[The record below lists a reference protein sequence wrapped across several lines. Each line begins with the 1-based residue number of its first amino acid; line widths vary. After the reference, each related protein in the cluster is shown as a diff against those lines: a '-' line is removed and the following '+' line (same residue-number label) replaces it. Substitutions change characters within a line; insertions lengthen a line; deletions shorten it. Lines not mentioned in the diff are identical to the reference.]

1 MDLLRWCAE
10 SVFEEAFLALPGS
23 VPGSWFRTKSGS
35 SYFGVASPGAF
46 GGTALLF
53 SFCFRCWQSSLLV
66 DLSSYSLG
74 VRIIPFSFFLSV
86 PESSQLRVEGDGL
99 SFPWA

>member
-1 MDLLRWCAE
+1 MRSLPWLCLGLSLVHGFE
-10 SVFEEAFLALPGS
+10 PKVGVPTLVSVLP
-23 VPGSWFRTKSGS
+23 W
-35 SYFGVASPGAF
+35 AF